1 MYRFSL
7 QERQH
12 VKIRKLSQTD
22 IANFIPD
29 CQQTFHHALFVSTQT
44 LHDMNVYA
52 KEFHLLYNEIRGRL
66 SINKWQL
73 VAFLLILLGI
83 LWISRVENAAKSR
96 QQNYL
101 VQPRKGDIYKFRVNN
116 NYSTLLVVAVG
127 PDSITVYPNQYESE
141 RKAQIGL
148 IDKPEN
154 YMFLPMSF
162 SKDQLSAM
170 YHEGTIYEIR
180 R

>member
-1 MYRFSL
+1 MAG
-7 QERQH
+7 QNH
-12 VKIRKLSQTD
+12 
-22 IANFIPD
+22 
-29 CQQTFHHALFVSTQT
+29 
-44 LHDMNVYA
+44 
-52 KEFHLLYNEIRGRL
+52 
-66 SINKWQL
+66 
-73 VAFLLILLGI
+73 
-83 LWISRVENAAKSR
+83 VENTAKSR

-116 NYSTLLVVAVG
+116 NYSTLLVVAVS

-162 SKDQLSAM
+162 SKDQLSTM
-170 YHEGTIYEIR
+170 YREGTIYEIDR
-180 R
+180 